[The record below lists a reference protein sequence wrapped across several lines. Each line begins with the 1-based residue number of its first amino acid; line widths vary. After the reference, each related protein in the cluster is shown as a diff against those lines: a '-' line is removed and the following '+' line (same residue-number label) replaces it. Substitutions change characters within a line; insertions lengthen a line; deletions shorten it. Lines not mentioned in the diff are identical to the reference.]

1 MNADHSSVSSWPS
14 GSTCGRGSTLLIKV
28 FKLEFECLQAHSSNI
43 VLLFSVTYNYD
54 GEPYVINHTEEK
66 GRVTVNLVRY
76 GIYRNHCFRNF

>member
-1 MNADHSSVSSWPS
+1 MPVMYAH
-14 GSTCGRGSTLLIKV
+14 
-28 FKLEFECLQAHSSNI
+28 HSSNI

-76 GIYRNHCFRNF
+76 GIFRNHCFRNFARYFSPFPQ